1 MSEPEAGAPDEL
13 FASFLLACD
22 EALAAQIPL
31 PTLDS
36 AVPPELR
43 QRLEQHVACL
53 QLLYRCLPQR
63 PAVAEETGA
72 PVESAAT
79 PSSTADPASTP
90 VGRFRIQRELGR
102 GGFGIVFLADDPVLG
117 RPVALKMP
125 LPNVLIDPNWRERFL
140 REGRAAAGLDH
151 PNLVPVYEAGEAG
164 LACYIASAYCPGP
177 NLADWLAARRE
188 LLAPRLAAAL
198 VAELADA
205 VEHAHSRG
213 ILHRD
218 LKPSNIL
225 LASRPPEDVG
235 PEEDELPFIPRIT
248 DFGLAKVLEGEGRR
262 TSTGVIQGT
271 PSYMS
276 PEQAQGTPAAMTPA
290 TDVYALGVI
299 LYELLTG
306 QIPFVDD
313 NVLVTL
319 EQVRSAEPEPPRRL
333 RAAVERDLETICLT
347 CLRKQPGQRYASARA
362 LAQDLRRFLRKERIE
377 ARPIG
382 LLARVSS
389 WCRRPERM
397 RDAGLLTLLIG
408 IISVLNMAVALLV
421 IAGKVLAPAL
431 SSLLL
436 RHVVITLVI
445 LSVPAFVI
453 GPRMLARR
461 LSALWLGTLL
471 APVYTVYM
479 ASLTGFTVLQL
490 GEMNGQRD
498 SLWLLALVTFAFCL
512 HAVQFVAT
520 VIALFAYYTQAAR
533 VAASP
538 LGHEQAA
545 KP

>member
-1 MSEPEAGAPDEL
+1 
-13 FASFLLACD
+13 
-22 EALAAQIPL
+22 
-31 PTLDS
+31 
-36 AVPPELR
+36 
-43 QRLEQHVACL
+43 
-53 QLLYRCLPQR
+53 
-63 PAVAEETGA
+63 
-72 PVESAAT
+72 
-79 PSSTADPASTP
+79 
-90 VGRFRIQRELGR
+90 
-102 GGFGIVFLADDPVLG
+102 
-117 RPVALKMP
+117 MP
-125 LPNVLIDPNWRERFL
+125 NALIDPALRERFL

-188 LLAPRLAAAL
+188 LLSPRLAAAL
-198 VAELADA
+198 IADLADA

-225 LASRPPEDVG
+225 LAPRAAEELGPED
-235 PEEDELPFIPRIT
+235 DELPFIPRIT
-248 DFGLAKVLEGEGRR
+248 DFGLAKMLEGEGRR

-276 PEQAQGTPAAMTPA
+276 PEQAQGSTAAMAPA
-290 TDVYALGVI
+290 TDVYSLGVI

-306 QIPFVDD
+306 QVPFGDE
-313 NVLVTL
+313 NILVTL

-333 RAAVERDLETICLT
+333 RDEIARDLETICLT

-377 ARPIG
+377 ARPIV
-382 LLARVSS
+382 LVARVSS

-408 IISVLNMAVALLV
+408 IISVLNMALALLV
-421 IAGKVLAPAL
+421 VAGKVLAPIE

-445 LSVPAFVI
+445 LSGPAFVI

-479 ASLTGFTVLQL
+479 ATLTGFPLLQL
-490 GEMNGQRD
+490 GKMNGQRD
-498 SLWLLALVTFAFCL
+498 SLWQLALVSFAFFL
-512 HAVQFVAT
+512 HAMQFVAV
-520 VIALFAYYTQAAR
+520 VIALFAYYAQAAHGATSLLR
-533 VAASP
+533 
-538 LGHEQAA
+538 HEQAA